1 MSDKT
6 DSSQNVERGE
16 RVEELIP
23 IGNHEVSVADR
34 EKILRNV
41 DSQKYKMLAAAVE
54 SESEEETRDIL
65 NALNVFRNDDVFNSL
80 YYAVLNLV
88 IDRRMREHQTKN
100 EFYYQEMFRKAYPRI
115 SNTKIITVK
124 NDGENIPD
132 CWVEKDGK
140 RIPVEVKKDKFG
152 KKALRQL
159 QRYMRVY
166 KCNHGIAVG
175 KKLDVNLESNI
186 EFISICDLED
196 VIRRG
201 T

>member
-1 MSDKT
+1 M
-6 DSSQNVERGE
+6 
-16 RVEELIP
+16 EELIP

-34 EKILRNV
+34 EKFLRNV

-132 CWVEKDGK
+132 CWVEKDGE

-175 KKLDVNLESNI
+175 KKLNVNLESNI